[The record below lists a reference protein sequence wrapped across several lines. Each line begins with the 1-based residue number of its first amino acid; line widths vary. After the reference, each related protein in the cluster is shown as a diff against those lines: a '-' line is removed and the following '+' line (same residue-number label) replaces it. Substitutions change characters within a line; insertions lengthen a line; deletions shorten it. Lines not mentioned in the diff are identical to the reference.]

1 MTPRISD
8 EGRRAADAV
17 ANVID
22 ERDRRALTE
31 TLFIKPDAPDLYLVH
46 TASGDEYVVD
56 TREPACTCPDF
67 QYRDV
72 KCKHIRRVE
81 LETDERST
89 EGIAADIDVAL
100 ERLDREIAAL
110 AAKRAEVIR
119 LQSALDQFTNR

>member
-31 TLFIKPDAPDLYLVH
+31 TLFIKRDAPDLYLVH

>member
-1 MTPRISD
+1 
-8 EGRRAADAV
+8 
-17 ANVID
+17 
-22 ERDRRALTE
+22 
-31 TLFIKPDAPDLYLVH
+31 
-46 TASGDEYVVD
+46 
-56 TREPACTCPDF
+56 
-67 QYRDV
+67 
-72 KCKHIRRVE
+72 VE